1 MRDCFFVSD
10 LHGKIERYNKLFEVI
25 EKEKPEGVFLGGDLL
40 PSGLLS
46 AGKIDIKHRDF
57 INDFLV
63 RALEK
68 LRDTLKKD
76 YPRIFIILGNDDGR
90 FPEAS
95 LLDSAAKGIW
105 EYIQERKV
113 ALRDFCVYGYS
124 YVPPTPFMLKDW
136 ERYDVSRYV
145 DPGCISPEEGWRSVP
160 VSEYEMR
167 YRTIKKDLADLAG
180 EDKLDKSI
188 FLFHAPPYKTALDRA
203 ALDNV
208 KIDGVP
214 VDVHTGSIAIKN
226 FIEDRQP
233 LITLHGHIHESAK
246 ITGKWYEQT
255 GRTYSFSAAHDGPE
269 LSLVNFNPEEPEK
282 AERRL
287 I

>member
-1 MRDCFFVSD
+1 
-10 LHGKIERYNKLFEVI
+10 
-25 EKEKPEGVFLGGDLL
+25 
-40 PSGLLS
+40 
-46 AGKIDIKHRDF
+46 
-57 INDFLV
+57 
-63 RALEK
+63 
-68 LRDTLKKD
+68 
-76 YPRIFIILGNDDGR
+76 
-90 FPEAS
+90 
-95 LLDSAAKGIW
+95 
-105 EYIQERKV
+105 
-113 ALRDFCVYGYS
+113 
-124 YVPPTPFMLKDW
+124 MLKDW

-167 YRTIKKDLADLAG
+167 YRTIQKDLAELAG

-208 KIDGVP
+208 KVDGVP

-246 ITGKWYEQT
+246 MTGKWSERR
-255 GRTYSFSAAHDGPE
+255 GRTFSFSAAHDGPE

-282 AERRL
+282 AGRRL

>member
-10 LHGKIERYNKLFEVI
+10 LHGKIERYNKLFEFI
-25 EKEKPEGVFLGGDLL
+25 KKEKPEGVFLGGDLL

-76 YPRIFIILGNDDGR
+76 YPRVFIIPGNDDGR
-90 FPEAS
+90 FHEAS
-95 LLDSAAKGIW
+95 LLDGASKGLW
-105 EYIQERKV
+105 EYIQGRKV
-113 ALRDFCVYGYS
+113 AFRDFCVYGYS

-167 YRTIKKDLADLAG
+167 YRTIQKDLAELAG
-180 EDKLDKSI
+180 EDKLDRSI

-208 KIDGVP
+208 KVDGVP

-233 LITLHGHIHESAK
+233 LITLHGHIHESAN
-246 ITGKWYEQT
+246 ITGKWSERT
-255 GRTYSFSAAHDGPE
+255 GRTFSFSAAHDGPE

-282 AERRL
+282 AGRRL